1 MLAKFACA
9 SLAAKFSAVNLLNSG
24 VVIYLLRSGILF
36 LTAVRAVAVANF
48 VVLFI
53 LLLTSFI
60 LASRA
65 VVAAKLIMIAI
76 PILTLALRVELVA
89 KLVISG
95 VLFFI
100 LTFFYLQCFL
110 S

>member
-9 SLAAKFSAVNLLNSG
+9 NPAVKFSAVNLLNSG
-24 VVIYLLRSGILF
+24 LVIYLLRSGILF
-36 LTAVRAVAVANF
+36 STAVRAVAVANF
-48 VVLFI
+48 VILFI

-65 VVAAKLIMIAI
+65 VVAAKLMIAI

-89 KLVISG
+89 MLVISG

-100 LTFFYLQCFL
+100 LAFFYLQCFL

>member
-1 MLAKFACA
+1 MLPKFAFA
-9 SLAAKFSAVNLLNSG
+9 NPAVKLSAVNLLNSG

-36 LTAVRAVAVANF
+36 STAVRAVAVANF
-48 VVLFI
+48 VILFI

-76 PILTLALRVELVA
+76 PILTLAL
-89 KLVISG
+89 
-95 VLFFI
+95 
-100 LTFFYLQCFL
+100 
-110 S
+110 